1 MKRGQENGANDG
13 PSGPSERLLARRGE
27 LRALSARAQDSRQPV
42 ELDQSKVGR
51 LSRMDALQQQS
62 MAKSTRVNAQ
72 ASLRKV
78 AAALQRIDDC
88 DYGYCCVC
96 DEPIQFERLQVQP
109 EASHCLNCQDRLD
122 QA

>member
-1 MKRGQENGANDG
+1 MEQLTPKQLLQLQTDLLTMKAKLIQQLDDGA
-13 PSGPSERLLARRGE
+13 
-27 LRALSARAQDSRQPV
+27 SATDV
-42 ELDQSKVGR
+42 VVLDQTSVGR
-51 LSRMDALQQQS
+51 VSRMDALQQQS

-78 AAALQRIDDC
+78 AAALQRIDDS